1 MKRIHISEN
10 GINIVFE
17 ITDERRVK
25 LLHFS
30 ALPFDEKNICSR
42 SASTGF
48 SLFELQLSGICR
60 DGEYFGDKHI
70 FTAPASR
77 MTLADFADKNNSL
90 GRKLEI
96 TTHDAQT
103 GFTVISHMQ
112 FYTGT
117 SVVRTWAEI
126 INEGEQEQTIEYVSS
141 FALLGIEKE
150 GIFAPENKL
159 KIGVCHN
166 SWSRELQWQ
175 FSNPNELGLTEVQKR
190 GHQRSSKTF
199 TVSNIG
205 NWSSKEYAPV
215 GYLENAERATS
226 LAWQIEHNGSWH
238 WSIGDHEGHYYLQL
252 CGPDELHSHWS
263 KRLAAGDR
271 FVTVSCA
278 VCAVNGGFDEAM
290 AQLTLYRRLIRRR
303 NNDNKNL
310 PVIFND
316 FMNCLYGDPTSER
329 EYPLIDTAAEVGCEY
344 YCIDAGWFSDEN
356 WWDNGGE
363 WVESRKRFPEGLKT
377 LTDHIRKKGM
387 IPGLWLEIEVI
398 GKNSPLADK
407 LPEHCFF
414 KRHGKRVVDRDRY
427 HLDFRVPEV
436 RSHCD
441 TVVDRLV
448 HDYGIGYIKMDY
460 NCEPG
465 IGTEL
470 NADSFGDGLLAHQRA
485 YLEWLSGVF
494 KRHKNL
500 VIENC
505 SSGGMRMDYAMLS
518 LHSIQSTSD
527 QEDYRNYATIA
538 ANAPSVLCPEQAGV
552 WSYPMASGDSEQ
564 TVFNMVN
571 AMLLRIHLSGQLA
584 SLGEEQRAL
593 VKEGIAVYKRIR
605 KDISSAVPFWGLST
619 SSFIDNRI
627 TLGLKC
633 GGRTYL
639 AVWRRQGEDTCIIPL
654 KHYAGRDVEVKCI
667 YPAFNE
673 CEFSYNKNS
682 STLSVRF
689 DRPYTARLFE
699 LNALE
704 DR

>member
-10 GINIVFE
+10 GINVVFE
-17 ITDERRVK
+17 ITDERHVK

-30 ALPFDEKNICSR
+30 AMPFDEKNICSR
-42 SASTGF
+42 SGSSAF
-48 SLFELQLSGICR
+48 VLFEMQLSGMCR

-117 SVVRTWAEI
+117 SVVRTWTEI
-126 INEGEQEQTIEYVSS
+126 INEGEQEQTVEYVSS
-141 FALLGIEKE
+141 FALQGIEKE
-150 GIFAPENKL
+150 GIFAPEEKL

-166 SWSRELQWQ
+166 SWSRELQWK
-175 FSNPNELGLTEVQKR
+175 FSGLDEIGLTGVQKR

-199 TVSNIG
+199 AVSNTG

-215 GYLENAERATS
+215 GYLENTETATS

-263 KRLAAGDR
+263 KRLAAGER
-271 FVTVSCA
+271 FVTVPCA

-303 NNDNKNL
+303 NNDNKKL

-316 FMNCLYGDPTSER
+316 FMNCLYGDPNSEK
-329 EYPLIDTAAEVGCEY
+329 EYPLIDAAAEVGCEY

-356 WWDNGGE
+356 CWDNGGE
-363 WVESRKRFPEGLKT
+363 WIESRRRFPEGLKA
-377 LTDHIRKKGM
+377 LTDYIRKKGM

-407 LPEHCFF
+407 LPERWFF
-414 KRHGKRVVDRDRY
+414 KRHGRRVIDRDRY
-427 HLDFRVPEV
+427 HLDFRVSEV
-436 RSHCD
+436 RAHCD
-441 TVVDRLV
+441 LVVDRLV

-465 IGTEL
+465 IGTEV

-485 YLEWLSGVF
+485 YIEWLSGVF

-584 SLGEEQRAL
+584 SLDEEQRAL

-605 KDISSAVPFWGLST
+605 KDISSAVPFWGLGT
-619 SSFIDNRI
+619 SSFTDNRI
-627 TLGLKC
+627 SLGLKC

-639 AVWRRQGEDTCIIPL
+639 AVWRRQGEDTCEIPL
-654 KHYAGRDVEVKCI
+654 THYAGRDVEVKCI

-673 CEFSYNKNS
+673 CPYSYNKNS

-689 DRPYTARLFE
+689 DKPYTARLFE
-699 LNALE
+699 LNILDE
-704 DR
+704 K